1 LLEKSEEMVR
11 ANEYIS
17 QVNLEVSR
25 VKEFLRQ
32 RDSELE
38 RVICGKNFGFV
49 KKNQATMT

>member
-1 LLEKSEEMVR
+1 LGEKSEEMVR

-25 VKEFLRQ
+25 LKEFLRQ

-38 RVICGKNFGFV
+38 RVISGIFFGFLA
-49 KKNQATMT
+49 KNRQQ